1 MYILSCSKKFKVANN
16 ANIMFKDMT
25 NVAIVSIIR
34 LGAGWRIVFRIVS
47 SEEAQ

>member
-1 MYILSCSKKFKVANN
+1 MFKNILKLQIN
-16 ANIMFKDMT
+16 AKIMLKDMT

-34 LGAGWRIVFRIVS
+34 VGAGWRIVFRIVS